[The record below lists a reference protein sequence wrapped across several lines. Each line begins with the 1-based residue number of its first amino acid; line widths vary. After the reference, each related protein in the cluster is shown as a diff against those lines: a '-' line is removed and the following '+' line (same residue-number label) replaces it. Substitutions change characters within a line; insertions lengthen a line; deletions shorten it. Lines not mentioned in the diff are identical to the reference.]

1 MGKGC
6 KKTAE
11 VALEGIRAR
20 AGAMRAQ
27 ADAVRAEDPDGVHDM
42 RVASR
47 RLRAAVDEYRPA
59 LDKKAS
65 KALLKHVRAV
75 TRTLGRPREL
85 DVMLETL
92 AKHRDTFKGEA
103 RTAANHALRRIRARR
118 RAVAMSC
125 REAAAIASG
134 AQFEEL
140 LETLLASAA
149 PSSECLLDHARRS
162 LKKKF
167 DRLCNAYKSWKETG
181 NEERLHEVRI
191 AFKKLRY
198 ACEVHARIYG
208 DRMTRFLKRLK
219 DVQQLL
225 GDWNDLR
232 VLRLELTDI
241 AWELPDPMRAG
252 LPTLIAAIG
261 RPCAE
266 LETAFAAHAE
276 QFFSKSRRR
285 GARQLFQTP
294 AISCPCC
301 SPPKKE
307 P

>member
-1 MGKGC
+1 MSKRC
-6 KKTAE
+6 KRIAE
-11 VALEGIRAR
+11 AAIEDIRAR
-20 AGAMRAQ
+20 AEAMRTQ
-27 ADAVRAEDPDGVHDM
+27 ADAVKAEDPDGVHDM

-65 KALLKHVRAV
+65 KALLKRVRAV

-92 AKHRDTFKGEA
+92 ARHRDALQSEA

-134 AQFEEL
+134 AAFEEL
-140 LETLLASAA
+140 LGALLASAV
-149 PSSECLLDHARRS
+149 PTRDCLLDHARRS
-162 LKKKF
+162 LKKKY
-167 DRLCNAYKSWKETG
+167 DRLCNAYAAWKATG
-181 NEERLHEVRI
+181 KEEHLHEVHI
-191 AFKKLRY
+191 DFKNLRY
-198 ACEVHARIYG
+198 ACEAHAECYG

-252 LPTLIAAIG
+252 LPDLIAAIG

-276 QFFSKSRRR
+276 QFFSKARRR
-285 GARQLFQTP
+285 NARQLFQTP
-294 AISCPCC
+294 VITCC
-301 SPPKKE
+301 AEKTPKS
-307 P
+307 